1 MIWKN
6 IIFVQR
12 WNIRNHYNQKFSYTL
27 PKLKKRKLNTF
38 SIILF
43 VPWTS
48 HAFYSLFHEKNAKHP
63 SIFKVFWYIHYWH
76 SFLNFTKKFYFL
88 PPRNHIFMLKF
99 DITFRNKNVLY
110 SCKVKFIFYKKSP
123 SRWWSKKFKIY
134 GKFLIWKAVHQ
145 FQRRN
150 TKKPQD
156 ISPQIVDV
164 LLFLFHSLFSHYIQ
178 KNIYTYNKNLMR
190 VVQIKSLR

>member
-99 DITFRNKNVLY
+99 DITKMSYTAVKLNLSFIKRVPRGGGLKN
-110 SCKVKFIFYKKSP
+110 SKFMANS
-123 SRWWSKKFKIY
+123 WSGKQCINFKEE
-134 GKFLIWKAVHQ
+134 
-145 FQRRN
+145 
-150 TKKPQD
+150 TKKNPRHFSSNCWCIV
-156 ISPQIVDV
+156 ISI
-164 LLFLFHSLFSHYIQ
+164 S
-178 KNIYTYNKNLMR
+178 
-190 VVQIKSLR
+190 